1 MTDPWSH
8 LIGLPIEQLPSPT
21 VLIDLPTLRSNIAEM
36 AAYADSLGVALRP
49 HWKSSKVVEVGRAQ
63 IEAGA
68 VGLTVATANELAAL
82 AHAGIPSV
90 FWAYPPV
97 GAPRIAA
104 ALAAAAKTHLLVGVD
119 SVEAV
124 AGLAEAAAAAGTVID
139 ARLEVDTGLGRMG
152 VRPEDAV
159 ATARA
164 IAALPG
170 VRLEGVFT
178 HEGQVQ
184 GVGPDPEKR
193 RATGLAAGSTIVE
206 AAEAIRADGIP
217 LTSVSVGS
225 TPGVRSAPTI
235 PGVTEARPGTY
246 VYGDENQVAIG
257 TIPPE
262 ATAATVL
269 ARVISTQRG
278 EPILVDAGTKA
289 MSADGSLH
297 HDGRLGT
304 VVSECGGVIA
314 TAHEE
319 HGFLR
324 GAAPGLA
331 VGDLI
336 RIRPNHACGL
346 SNMHSHVVVVDDGV
360 VVDVWPVVGRH

>member
-1 MTDPWSH
+1 MTNPWND
-8 LIGLPIEQLPSPT
+8 LIGLPIERLPSPT
-21 VLIDLPTLRSNIAEM
+21 VLIDLPTMGRNIAEM
-36 AAYADSLGVALRP
+36 AAYADTLGVALRP

-68 VGLTVATANELAAL
+68 VGLTAATANEVTGLAD
-82 AHAGIPSV
+82 AGISSI

-97 GAPRIAA
+97 GPARIQV
-104 ALAAAAKTHLLVGVD
+104 ALAAAAKTHVIVGVD
-119 SVEAV
+119 SVDAV
-124 AGLAEAAAAAGTVID
+124 AGLADAAAAAGTVID

-164 IAALPG
+164 IVGLPG

-184 GVGPDPEKR
+184 GVGADPEKR
-193 RATGLAAGSTIVE
+193 LATGLAAGRMLVAT
-206 AAEAIRADGIP
+206 ADAIRVDGIP

-278 EPILVDAGTKA
+278 EAILVDAGTKA

-304 VVSECGGVIA
+304 IVSEFGGVIA

-346 SNMHSHVVVVDDGV
+346 SNMHSHVVAVDDGV
-360 VVDVWPVVGRH
+360 VVAVWPVVGRH

>member
-1 MTDPWSH
+1 MTTPWDH
-8 LIGLPIEQLPSPT
+8 LIGLPIDQLPSPS
-21 VLIDLPTLRSNIAEM
+21 VLIDRPTLQRNIDEM
-36 AAYADSLGVALRP
+36 AAHAASLGVALRP
-49 HWKSSKVVEVGRAQ
+49 HWKSSKVIEVGRAQ
-63 IEAGA
+63 IAAGA
-68 VGLTVATANELAAL
+68 VGLTAATANEVTAL
-82 AHAGIPSV
+82 ADAGIPSV

-97 GAPRIAA
+97 GPARIEAA
-104 ALAAAAKTHLLVGVD
+104 IAAAAKTHLIVGID
-119 SVEAV
+119 SVAAV
-124 AGLAEAAAAAGTVID
+124 TGLAEAAAAAGTVID
-139 ARLEVDTGLGRMG
+139 VRLEVDSGLGRMG
-152 VRPEDAV
+152 VPADDAV
-159 ATARA
+159 ETARA
-164 IAALPG
+164 LTALAG
-170 VRLEGVFT
+170 IRLEGVFT

-184 GVGPDPEKR
+184 GVGPDAEQR
-193 RATGLAAGSTIVE
+193 LATGLAAGRLIVE
-206 AAEAIRADGIP
+206 VAEAVRADGIP

-225 TPGVRSAPTI
+225 TPGVRSAPTV

-257 TIPPE
+257 TIAPE

-297 HDGRLGT
+297 HDGRFGT
-304 VVSECGGVIA
+304 IVSESGGVIA
-314 TAHEE
+314 VAHEE

-336 RIRPNHACGL
+336 RVRPNHACGL
-346 SNMHSHVVVVDDGV
+346 SNMHSHVHLVDDGV